1 MNSRILLLVLSASF
15 LFSSCKKDETA
26 IVLEPG
32 SNLKE
37 ISSLATF
44 ESEIKTGVS
53 MMYFHATWCSI
64 CNTQKPKIEATAN
77 DPELKAFKFGIVDK
91 DKHTDIATK
100 FNISGQ
106 PVTVFFKDGVEKQRL
121 SGGGHSPQK
130 LKDILLSIK

>member
-1 MNSRILLLVLSASF
+1 MNTRILILVLSVSF
-15 LFSSCKKDETA
+15 LFSSCKKDEA
-26 IVLEPG
+26 PIVLEPG

-37 ISSLATF
+37 ITSLASF

-64 CNTQKPKIEATAN
+64 CNSQKPNIEATAN
-77 DPELKAFKFGIVDK
+77 NADLKAFKFGIVDK
-91 DKHTDIATK
+91 DKHTEIATK

-121 SGGGHSPQK
+121 LGGGHSVQK

>member
-1 MNSRILLLVLSASF
+1 MISRMLLLVVSVSF
-15 LFSSCKKDETA
+15 LFASCKKDESP
-26 IVLEPG
+26 IILEPG

-37 ISSLATF
+37 ITSLSSF

-64 CNTQKPKIEATAN
+64 CNAQKPNIEATAN
-77 DPELKAFKFGIVDK
+77 DAELKAFKFGIVDK
-91 DKHTDIATK
+91 DKHSDIATK
-100 FNISGQ
+100 FKISGQ

-130 LKDILLSIK
+130 LKDILKSIN